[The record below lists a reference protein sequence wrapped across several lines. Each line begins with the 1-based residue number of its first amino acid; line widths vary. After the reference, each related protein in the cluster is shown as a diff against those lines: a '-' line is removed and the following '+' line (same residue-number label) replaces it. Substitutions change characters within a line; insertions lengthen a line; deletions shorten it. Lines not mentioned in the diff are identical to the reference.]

1 MASSKR
7 NPLPVLGAVGGAGS
21 AIDVSSGELRS
32 KLERLMRALEGFV
45 PEGLVVT
52 LSGGVD
58 SAFLLWAAEQ
68 ARRHAGGRVLALTT
82 VSESLSTVD
91 REDAVHFAQGLG
103 VEHVLEPGAET
114 SLAEYTRND
123 ENRCYYCKSELF
135 VVAGRIGERRGL
147 RWVAYGY
154 TASDRGD
161 VRPGH
166 RAALEHGVLAPLA
179 DAELTKADIRT
190 LMRMHALDL
199 SEKSASPCLSS
210 RVMTGLD
217 ITPQRLRDVEAI
229 EAILRERG
237 IGVFRVRVCGE
248 ASECFLRIEVGAD
261 DMPKVVTLREELLR
275 EGQARG
281 YRWVTLDL
289 QGYRTGGGR
298 I

>member
-1 MASSKR
+1 M
-7 NPLPVLGAVGGAGS
+7 GAL
-21 AIDVSSGELRS
+21 D
-32 KLERLMRALEGFV
+32 RLV
-45 PEGLVVT
+45 PEGLVVAV
-52 LSGGVD
+52 SGGVD

-68 ARRHAGGRVLALTT
+68 ARQHVGGRVLALTT

-91 REDAVHFAQGLG
+91 REDAVRFAQGLG
-103 VEHVLEPGAET
+103 VEHVVERGVET
-114 SLAEYTRND
+114 ALAEYTRND

-135 VVAGRIGERRGL
+135 DVAERIGERRGL

-154 TASDRGD
+154 TASDRRD

-179 DAELTKADIRT
+179 DAQLTKADIRA

-210 RVMTGLD
+210 RVMTGLE
-217 ITPQRLRDVEAI
+217 ITPQRLRDVEAV
-229 EAILRERG
+229 EAILRDG
-237 IGVFRVRVCGE
+237 GLGVFRVRVCGD
-248 ASECFLRIEVGAD
+248 ASACFLRIEVGAD

-275 EGQARG
+275 EGRVRG